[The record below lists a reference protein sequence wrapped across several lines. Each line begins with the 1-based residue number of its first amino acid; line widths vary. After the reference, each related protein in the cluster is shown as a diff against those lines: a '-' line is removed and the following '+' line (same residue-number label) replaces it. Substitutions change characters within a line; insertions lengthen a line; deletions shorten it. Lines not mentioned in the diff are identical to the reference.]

1 MSTIRIIACLDVD
14 AGRVVKGVRFQNLRD
29 VGDPAELARA
39 YELDGADELGFL
51 DIGASV
57 QSRKML
63 MDVLERVSRA
73 VSIPLM
79 AGGGIRTV
87 EDIGEILRAG
97 AHKISVCTAAVLNPN
112 LIAEAA
118 AAFGSRHV
126 VLSLDARR
134 SGASWEAMTHG
145 GSRPSGLDAV
155 EWARRAAGLGAGEIL
170 LNSID
175 RDGTGEGY
183 DLELT
188 SAVSGAVDVPVI
200 ASGGAGKLEQIADAV
215 LIGRADAVLAASI
228 LHDGRCTVSK
238 IKSYLRSRGLEVQ

>member
-1 MSTIRIIACLDVD
+1 MNAVRIIACLDVD
-14 AGRVVKGVRFQNLRD
+14 AGRVVKGVRFRNLRD

-63 MDVLERVSRA
+63 MDVLGRVSRA

-97 AHKISVCTAAVLNPN
+97 AHKISVCTAAVLNPG

-118 AAFGSRHV
+118 AAFGSRRV

-215 LIGRADAVLAASI
+215 LVGRAGAVLAASM
-228 LHDGRCTVSK
+228 LHDGLCTVSE
-238 IKSYLRSRGLEVQ
+238 IKSYLRSRGLEVR

>member
-79 AGGGIRTV
+79 SGGGIRTV

-228 LHDGRCTVSK
+228 LHDGRYTVSQ